1 MRAGLP
7 PAACLAALAWA
18 ACLGPA
24 ASAQDA
30 ARKQEIVLGEL
41 PTRTVDDPPFE
52 VVVRATSGLPVAIQV
67 VAGPA
72 VLDGKKVKLT
82 GVPGLVIIRASQPG
96 DAAWLPARDAERAFT
111 VRPHPTAPAIMS
123 GPAGRDAAI
132 GERLLLTVEASGE
145 PPPAF
150 QWRKDSVPITGA
162 TGRALEIAA
171 AALSDSGTY
180 DVVVSNA
187 LGAATSAGARVKVT
201 KRPQSILFQGS
212 TAAVPAGQPVS
223 LNANATSG
231 LPVHFEIVSGIASL
245 SGGTMTSQGGTV
257 VVQAEQPGD
266 SRFEPAMPVT
276 QTFIFTPAMGGA
288 HP

>member
-7 PAACLAALAWA
+7 PAVCLAALAWA
-18 ACLGPA
+18 GWLVPGA
-24 ASAQDA
+24 AGQDA

-52 VVVRATSGLPVAIQV
+52 VVVRATSGLPVALQI

-82 GVPGLVIIRASQPG
+82 GVPGLVIVRASQAG
-96 DAAWLPARDAERAFT
+96 DGTWLPARDAERAFT
-111 VRPHPTAPAIMS
+111 VRPHPMAPAIRF
-123 GPAGRDAAI
+123 GPTGREAAI

-150 QWRKDSVPITGA
+150 QWRKDGSPVTGA
-162 TGRALEIAA
+162 TGRALEIAS
-171 AALSDSGTY
+171 AALSDTGTY

-187 LGAATSAGARVKVT
+187 LGASTSAGARVNVT
-201 KRPQSILFQGS
+201 KRHQSILFQAS
-212 TAAVPAGQPVS
+212 TAAVPVGQPVT

-231 LPVHFEIVSGIASL
+231 LPVHFEVVSGIASL

-266 SRFEPAMPVT
+266 ATFEAAMPVT
-276 QTFIFTPAMGGA
+276 QTFIFTPAMGGG